1 MSNDVLNWAKRITVG
16 GQTRKAVLLLLADHA
31 DDKGRAWP
39 SQSTVATILE
49 MSERTVRGA
58 IKDLTEAGILV
69 RKARWRDDGTRGTD
83 ILKFDMD
90 LVNRNELLVINQPAN
105 GAKSTG
111 KSCQTYRKLVPT
123 LPAAAAGNTS
133 QGEPPVGNPHKQ
145 NSSEAIASG
154 TASAAPHALS
164 IKDRLWMDGP
174 LAMQGLGEDG
184 NKSRKMIGRWLR
196 QTSSDAGRVLWAI
209 EEAVRAG
216 SGDPIAYV
224 SRILAESPGGASEAK
239 KQGRDNPYY
248 EVAEQE
254 WEKQNGTGASA
265 YGFRPR
271 LVASSGL

>member
-39 SQSTVATILE
+39 SQGTVAAILE

-58 IKDLTEAGILV
+58 IKDLTDAGIIA
-69 RKARWRDDGTRGTD
+69 RKPRWRDDGTRGTD
-83 ILKFDMD
+83 ILRFDMD
-90 LVNRNELLVINQPAN
+90 LVNRNELPVINQPAN

-111 KSCQTYRKLVPT
+111 KRCQINRQMPPS
-123 LPAAAAGNTS
+123 LPAPVAGNTS

-154 TASAAPHALS
+154 SAGAAPLALS
-164 IKDRLWMDGP
+164 LKDRLWMDGP
-174 LAMQGLGEDG
+174 LAMEALGET
-184 NKSRKMIGRWLR
+184 NTKSRQMIGRWLR
-196 QTSSDAGRVLWAI
+196 QTNGDAGRVLWAI

-224 SRILAESPGGASEAK
+224 SRILAESPGGASEPK
-239 KQGRDNPYY
+239 KQGRANPYF

-254 WEKQNGTGASA
+254 WERQNGTGPDAH
-265 YGFRPR
+265 GFRPR
-271 LVASSGL
+271 LVASSGF